1 MIGERESVFSNI
13 FTQPK
18 MLIMGMRF
26 LEKQDSSL
34 ALNVSLVRKAILRSE
49 GRMLS
54 GTFWWRESL
63 LQRTR
68 ASVPSLKIKLRLQ
81 GPGRVKCWYP
91 SLLGIAWCGRKEGQ
105 GKSCRPWTAE
115 GKQMWWGKPST
126 RGTFAFG
133 WWVSQVHKLITNWPL
148 HSGP

>member
-54 GTFWWRESL
+54 GTF
-63 LQRTR
+63 
-68 ASVPSLKIKLRLQ
+68 
-81 GPGRVKCWYP
+81 
-91 SLLGIAWCGRKEGQ
+91 
-105 GKSCRPWTAE
+105 
-115 GKQMWWGKPST
+115 
-126 RGTFAFG
+126 
-133 WWVSQVHKLITNWPL
+133 
-148 HSGP
+148 